1 MPQVEIRK
9 VNQDELSLLQKIA
22 IQTFRETF
30 AFDNTAEQLQD
41 FFDEAYT
48 LSALKSEIAD
58 KESETYFILMS
69 GKAAGFLKVNWG
81 SSQTEQVLEDAFE
94 IQRVYILKAYQGLG
108 LGKQLFE
115 FALERAQISGLSWVW
130 LGVWEKNFKA
140 QSLYAKY
147 GFKKFAEH
155 TFAVGDKEDTD
166 WLLKKSLK

>member
-94 IQRVYILKAYQGLG
+94 IQRVYILKAYQGQG

>member
-48 LSALKSEIAD
+48 LSALKSEI
-58 KESETYFILMS
+58 YFILMS

-94 IQRVYILKAYQGLG
+94 IQRVYILKAYQGQG

-155 TFAVGDKEDTD
+155 TFAVGNKVDMD
-166 WLLKKSLK
+166 WLLKKSLS

>member
-1 MPQVEIRK
+1 MSQVEMRK

-30 AFDNTAEQLQD
+30 AFDNTAEQLQN

-48 LSALKSEIAD
+48 LSALKLELAD

-94 IQRVYILKAYQGLG
+94 IQRLYI

-130 LGVWEKNFKA
+130 LGVWEKNVKA
-140 QSLYAKY
+140 QLLYAKY
-147 GFKKFAEH
+147 GFERFSKHSF
-155 TFAVGDKEDTD
+155 FVGNKVDTD
-166 WLLKKSLK
+166 WLLKKSLS

>member
-1 MPQVEIRK
+1 MQVEIRK

-30 AFDNTAEQLQD
+30 AFDNTA
-41 FFDEAYT
+41 
-48 LSALKSEIAD
+48 

-94 IQRVYILKAYQGLG
+94 IQRLYILKAYQGQG

-130 LGVWEKNFKA
+130 LGVWEKNVKA
-140 QSLYAKY
+140 QLLYAKY
-147 GFKKFAEH
+147 GFEQFSKHSF
-155 TFAVGDKEDTD
+155 FVGNKVDTD
-166 WLLKKSLK
+166 WLLKKSLS

>member
-1 MPQVEIRK
+1 MQVEIRK

-30 AFDNTAEQLQD
+30 AFDNTAEQLQN

-48 LSALKSEIAD
+48 LSALKLELAD

-69 GKAAGFLKVNWG
+69 GKAEGFLKVNWG

-94 IQRVYILKAYQGLG
+94 IQRLYILKAYQGQG

-130 LGVWEKNFKA
+130 LGVWEKNVKA
-140 QSLYAKY
+140 QLLYAKY
-147 GFKKFAEH
+147 GFEQFSKHSF
-155 TFAVGDKEDTD
+155 FVGNKVDTD
-166 WLLKKSLK
+166 WLLKKSLS

>member
-69 GKAAGFLKVNWG
+69 GKAAGFLKVN
-81 SSQTEQVLEDAFE
+81 
-94 IQRVYILKAYQGLG
+94 
-108 LGKQLFE
+108 
-115 FALERAQISGLSWVW
+115 
-130 LGVWEKNFKA
+130 
-140 QSLYAKY
+140 
-147 GFKKFAEH
+147 
-155 TFAVGDKEDTD
+155 
-166 WLLKKSLK
+166 